1 METVMMIITGLICIL
16 LPKTQWYKD
25 YIEKHNFTETEEV
38 LGFIRN
44 VVGVILIVLG
54 IILFLTKLL

>member
-1 METVMMIITGLICIL
+1 MEIVMMIITGLICIL

-25 YIEKHNFTETEEV
+25 DIEKHNFTDREEV

-44 VVGVILIVLG
+44 IVGVILIILG
-54 IILFLTKLL
+54 IISFLTKLL